1 MFRGLDL
8 HILTQIGRLWPRSFR
23 FGDPL
28 PAIHRSWFGA
38 AIRREMT
45 IFAQIASWQFLR
57 PGSDQSGKLSAGNFR
72 GRQLADAL

>member
-1 MFRGLDL
+1 MFPGLDL
-8 HILTQIGRLWPRSFR
+8 HILMQIGRLWPRSFR

-45 IFAQIASWQFLR
+45 ILRKLPAGNFLR
-57 PGSDQSGKLSAGNFR
+57 PGSDQSGKLPAGNFR